1 MWHEKYMKNNNKIN
15 NIKLMKRTY
24 QKIFYGLIKRHY
36 YYLSSPLRILPDC
49 FVIGVVRSGTTS
61 LHHYLGQHQ
70 CIGSSAYDA
79 IGYFDDNYHLG
90 INWYKSLFPTKFARD
105 KIIKKYGKFLTYDVT
120 PFYIY
125 KPIVAK
131 RIFESFPKAKII
143 SNLRNPVDR
152 AYSNYILMLQNGG
165 TTKTF
170 EEVVQISMDKIDK
183 NKSKLND
190 EVYLV
195 NTFDENILARGF
207 YADQL
212 KIWFEKFQ
220 KKQLLII
227 PSEDLAQK
235 TNEILSKVFEFL
247 DLPYFKIKDF
257 TKHNKREYLPMKNE
271 TRKLLIE
278 FYQPHNEKLCNLINQ
293 HFDWDK

>member
-1 MWHEKYMKNNNKIN
+1 MKYNNKIN
-15 NIKLMKRTY
+15 NNTSIKKIY

-36 YYLSSPLRILPDC
+36 YYLSSPLRILPEC

-61 LHHYLGQHQ
+61 LYHYLSQHP
-70 CIGSSAYDA
+70 CIGSSAYDE

-90 INWYKSLFPTKFARD
+90 VNWYKSLFPTKFTKN
-105 KIIKKYGKFLTYDVT
+105 KIIKKHGKFLTYDVT

-125 KPIVAK
+125 NPLVAR
-131 RIFESFPKAKII
+131 RILASFPRAKII
-143 SNLRNPVDR
+143 SNLRNPIDR
-152 AYSNYILMLQNGG
+152 AYSNYILMYQEGD

-170 EEVVQISMDKIDK
+170 EEIIQIAMDEIEK

-190 EVYLV
+190 EVYAAD
-195 NTFDENILARGF
+195 TFYQNILARGF

-220 KKQLLII
+220 KKQILII
-227 PSEDLAQK
+227 PSEDLALKPDQVL
-235 TNEILSKVFEFL
+235 TKVFEFL

-257 TKHNKREYLPMKNE
+257 TRQNKREYHPMKDE
-271 TRKLLIE
+271 TRKLLVE
-278 FYQPHNEKLCNLINQ
+278 FYKPHNKKLFDMLGSK
-293 HFDWDK
+293 FDWDK

>member
-1 MWHEKYMKNNNKIN
+1 MKYNNQIDNDKSPKKI
-15 NIKLMKRTY
+15 Y
-24 QKIFYGLIKRHY
+24 QKILYGLIKRHY
-36 YYLSSPLRILPDC
+36 NYLSSPLRVLPEC

-61 LHHYLGQHQ
+61 LYHYLGQHP
-70 CIGSSAYDA
+70 CIGSSAYDE
-79 IGYFDDNYHLG
+79 IGYFDENYHLG
-90 INWYKSLFPTKFARD
+90 INWYKSLFPTKFTRN
-105 KIIKKYGKFLTYDVT
+105 KIIKKHEKFLTYDVT

-125 KPIVAK
+125 NPLVAK
-131 RIFESFPKAKII
+131 RISESFPRAKII
-143 SNLRNPVDR
+143 SNLRNPIDR
-152 AYSNYILMLQNGG
+152 AYSNYIIMLQDGD

-170 EEVVQISMDKIDK
+170 EEIVEMSINEIDK

-190 EVYLV
+190 ESYTV
-195 NTFDENILARGF
+195 NVFYENILARGF

-212 KIWFEKFQ
+212 EIWFEKFQ
-220 KKQLLII
+220 KKQLLMI

-235 TNEILSKVFEFL
+235 TDQVLTKVFEFL

-257 TKHNKREYLPMKNE
+257 TKQNKREYPLMKDE

-278 FYQPHNEKLCNLINQ
+278 FYKPHNEKLYSLINQ

>member
-1 MWHEKYMKNNNKIN
+1 MKHSNKIN
-15 NIKLMKRTY
+15 NNTLIKKIY
-24 QKIFYGLIKRHY
+24 QKIFYGLIKRHH
-36 YYLSSPLRILPDC
+36 YYLSSPFRVLPEC

-61 LHHYLGQHQ
+61 LYHYLGQHP
-70 CIGSSAYDA
+70 CISSSAYDEL
-79 IGYFDDNYHLG
+79 GYFDDNFHLG
-90 INWYKSLFPTKFARD
+90 LNWYRSLFPTKFTKN

-125 KPIVAK
+125 NPLVAR
-131 RIFESFPKAKII
+131 RILESFPEAKII
-143 SNLRNPVDR
+143 SNLRNPIDR
-152 AYSNYILMLQNGG
+152 AYSNYILMHQDGD

-170 EEVVQISMDKIDK
+170 EEMIQMAMDEIEK

-190 EVYLV
+190 EAYIAD
-195 NTFDENILARGF
+195 TFYQNILARGF

-212 KIWFEKFQ
+212 EIWFEKFQ

-227 PSEDLAQK
+227 PSEDLAQNPDQVL
-235 TNEILSKVFEFL
+235 TKVFEFL

-257 TKHNKREYLPMKNE
+257 TRQNKREYHPMKDE

-278 FYQPHNEKLCNLINQ
+278 FYKPYNKKLFGMLDRK
-293 HFDWDK
+293 FDWDK